1 MWHHHFWRAANVIS
15 PACLLVCLPAGLLSN
30 QNRSAG
36 EFDQSSVRV
45 KVINLWSAAQSPVV
59 FGRIHYNTALWDI
72 RKLDIFHKSFAKTN
86 HTEIRKTVCFC
97 LEVLRKTSQS
107 NPDPGILLDPGVS
120 VVLDFIY
127 SCIMPFMFIGWSENN
142 RKIHRFL
149 SGNVTRTHYRCCV
162 VSSHAYVTL

>member
-1 MWHHHFWRAANVIS
+1 MSSVQ
-15 PACLLVCLPAGLLSN
+15 LVCLPAGLLSN
-30 QNRSAG
+30 QDRSVG
-36 EFDQSSVRV
+36 EFDQSSVQF

-59 FGRIHYNTALWDI
+59 FGRIYYNTALWDI
-72 RKLDIFHKSFAKTN
+72 RKLDIFHKSFAKPN
-86 HTEIRKTVCFC
+86 HTEIRKIVCFC
-97 LEVLRKTSQS
+97 LEVLRKISQS

-127 SCIMPFMFIGWSENN
+127 SCIMPIYVHWMVRNN

-162 VSSHAYVTL
+162 VSSHAYITL